1 MQNKKCSCGCGDSRK
16 SKCLTYHVHTKD
28 DALTL
33 ADLPVGTSATIIKI
47 MPGMRGKKKFADVGL
62 VEGSELLMEAHAPF
76 GGLIRVKVLETSMAI
91 HRDDAANIVMKK
103 EEA

>member
-16 SKCLTYHVHTKD
+16 SKCLTYHAHTKD

-47 MPGMRGKKKFADVGL
+47 MPGMRGKKKICRCGVGGRQRI
-62 VEGSELLMEAHAPF
+62 VDGSPCPLWRPDSGESAGDQH
-76 GGLIRVKVLETSMAI
+76 GYSQR
-91 HRDDAANIVMKK
+91 
-103 EEA
+103 